1 MFFKEI
7 MFLVSYLSILVIFS
21 FFFFFSKK
29 ESLNELI
36 FNGRSI
42 GTSFVFLS
50 NLFKT

>member
-7 MFLVSYLSILVIFS
+7 MFLVSHLSILVIFS
-21 FFFFFSKK
+21 FLFSLK